1 MELNG
6 MKMEELKEKTMPE
19 LLAKGRELRQE
30 LFNLRLQK
38 ASSQLENPARM
49 RLLRRD
55 IARVE
60 TRISALRR
68 QPATN

>member
-1 MELNG
+1 
-6 MKMEELKEKTMPE
+6 MKMEELTEKTMPE
-19 LLAKGRELRQE
+19 LTAKGRELRQE

-38 ASSQLENPARM
+38 ATSQLENPARM

-60 TRISALRR
+60 TQISVLRR
-68 QPATN
+68 KSAKS